1 MLFGTDCKY
10 NSRTVKL
17 IPHMDI
23 NKHEHQW
30 SVPMHVHS
38 KSTQPSSPFG
48 LVLIILYLEPFS
60 MTVPFH
66 SVLLPPYI
74 LYQCNIFKGKNLID
88 HIVVIFT
95 LKFSKNLNK
104 NENLISMTL
113 VNSR

>member
-74 LYQCNIFKGKNLID
+74 LYQCNIFNGKNLID